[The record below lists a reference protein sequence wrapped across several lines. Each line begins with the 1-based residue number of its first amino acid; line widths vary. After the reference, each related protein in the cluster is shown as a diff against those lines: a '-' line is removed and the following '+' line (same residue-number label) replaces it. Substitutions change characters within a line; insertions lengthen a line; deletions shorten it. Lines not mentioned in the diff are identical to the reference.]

1 MMMMNHNNCILFIYY
16 FVAFSNCFFCHQR
29 MYPELA
35 ASGRYVSGG
44 NKIYTTSVRSP
55 PPYSQV
61 SAGSIKIATAPP
73 SYAQIV
79 GVREIN

>member
-1 MMMMNHNNCILFIYY
+1 
-16 FVAFSNCFFCHQR
+16 

>member
-1 MMMMNHNNCILFIYY
+1 
-16 FVAFSNCFFCHQR
+16 

-35 ASGRYVSGG
+35 ASGRYVSGS

-79 GVREIN
+79 GVREINWITVLELAFVTVVKWEIL